1 LTSIKTG
8 DNYESLAG
16 FWLCNNKF
24 GVINM
29 ILAVLESLE
38 AKELFVFSGS
48 GVGKYEDVVA
58 KTDPHA
64 EVSEHSG
71 AVKDG
76 GWLRKGYCLLE
87 KQERGGVD
95 RVPGTEGTT
104 S

>member
-29 ILAVLESLE
+29 ISAVLESLE

-58 KTDPHA
+58 KTDPHP

-71 AVKDG
+71 VDVVK
-76 GWLRKGYCLLE
+76 RFQTKCSFQF
-87 KQERGGVD
+87 K
-95 RVPGTEGTT
+95 PP
-104 S
+104 